1 MDDACLCVFLRE
13 TIHIRKK
20 KQCQDGLFR
29 FMIGDIW
36 PMHVTFCSAMNLG
49 SEQDGEVTENEAPD
63 YALPAQ
69 RRGELLRVA
78 KKRGA
83 ISVAEIALQFAVSPD
98 TVRRDLDYLA
108 ERGLI
113 RRTHGGAVPLDD
125 VTVRDM
131 PVIQRLNALAA
142 EKGRIGR
149 KAATLIVDG
158 ETLLVYGGSTT
169 RAFIS
174 ALGTRRGLTVVTN
187 DLGIPAVLPS
197 DTARAVYVLGGQ
209 VLIQSQ
215 ITLGAVAFPH
225 AGPINVDTA
234 VLGVG
239 GISKSGLSTT
249 ILEEASMMVS
259 MVGAARRVIVL
270 ADSTKLNRSVFAH
283 IVTLDRVNILV
294 TDSPPPADIAD
305 ALTEAGV
312 EVILADG

>member
-1 MDDACLCVFLRE
+1 MELDS
-13 TIHIRKK
+13 
-20 KQCQDGLFR
+20 KQ
-29 FMIGDIW
+29 
-36 PMHVTFCSAMNLG
+36 
-49 SEQDGEVTENEAPD
+49 EGEVIENDAPD

-69 RRGELLRVA
+69 RRGEMLRMA

-83 ISVAEIALQFAVSPD
+83 ITVAEIALQFAVSAD
-98 TVRRDLDYLA
+98 TIRRDLDYLA

-125 VTVRDM
+125 VTVKDM

-142 EKGRIGR
+142 EKDRIGR

-174 ALGTRRGLTVVTN
+174 ALGLRRGLTVVTN
-187 DLGIPAVLPS
+187 DLGIPAVMPS
-197 DTARAVYVLGGQ
+197 DTARAVYLLGGQ

-215 ITLGAVAFPH
+215 ITIGPVGFTH
-225 AGPINVDTA
+225 AGPINVDTT

-239 GISKSGLSTT
+239 GISKTGLSTT
-249 ILEEASMMVS
+249 ILEEAAMMSS

-283 IVTLDRVNILV
+283 IVTLDQVNILV
-294 TDSPPPADIAD
+294 TDSPPPPDIASTL
-305 ALTEAGV
+305 AESGV

>member
-1 MDDACLCVFLRE
+1 MKLDSDQESDVIE
-13 TIHIRKK
+13 
-20 KQCQDGLFR
+20 
-29 FMIGDIW
+29 GD
-36 PMHVTFCSAMNLG
+36 S
-49 SEQDGEVTENEAPD
+49 PD
-63 YALPAQ
+63 YALPAR

-83 ISVAEIALQFAVSPD
+83 IMVAEIAAQFAVSAD
-98 TVRRDLDYLA
+98 TIRRDLDYLA

-142 EKGRIGR
+142 EKGRIGQ

-169 RAFIS
+169 RAFVA
-174 ALGTRRGLTVVTN
+174 ALGIRRGLTVVTN
-187 DLGIPAVLPS
+187 DLGIPAVLPP
-197 DTARAVYVLGGQ
+197 DAARAVYVLGGQ

-215 ITLGAVAFPH
+215 ITIGPVGFPL

-234 VLGVG
+234 ILGVG
-239 GISKSGLSTT
+239 GISKTGLSTT
-249 ILEEASMMVS
+249 ILEEAAMMIS

-283 IVTLDRVNILV
+283 IVTLDQVNILV
-294 TDSPPPADIAD
+294 TDSAPPPDLAHSLAGS
-305 ALTEAGV
+305 GV

>member
-1 MDDACLCVFLRE
+1 
-13 TIHIRKK
+13 
-20 KQCQDGLFR
+20 
-29 FMIGDIW
+29 
-36 PMHVTFCSAMNLG
+36 MNLDP
-49 SEQDGEVTENEAPD
+49 EQDGEAMENDAPD

-83 ISVAEIALQFAVSPD
+83 ITVAEIALQFAVSAD
-98 TVRRDLDYLA
+98 TIRRDLDYLA

-113 RRTHGGAVPLDD
+113 RRTHGGAVALDD

-142 EKGRIGR
+142 EKSRIGR

-174 ALGTRRGLTVVTN
+174 ALGDRRGLTVVTN
-187 DLGIPAVLPS
+187 DLGIPAILPS

-215 ITLGAVAFPH
+215 ITIGAVAFPH

-234 VLGVG
+234 ILGVG
-239 GISKSGLSTT
+239 GISKTGLSTT
-249 ILEEASMMVS
+249 VLEEAAMMVS

-283 IVTLDRVNILV
+283 IVTLDLVNILV
-294 TDSPPPADIAD
+294 TDSSPPADIVD
-305 ALTEAGV
+305 ALTKAGV

>member
-1 MDDACLCVFLRE
+1 MGGNKFSDQMNSNADQDRE
-13 TIHIRKK
+13 V
-20 KQCQDGLFR
+20 
-29 FMIGDIW
+29 MVGD
-36 PMHVTFCSAMNLG
+36 
-49 SEQDGEVTENEAPD
+49 APD
-63 YALPAQ
+63 YALPAR
-69 RRGELLRVA
+69 RRGELLKVA

-83 ISVAEIALQFAVSPD
+83 ITVAELAAQFAVSPD

-113 RRTHGGAVPLDD
+113 RRTHGGAVLLDD
-125 VTVRDM
+125 VTVRDL

-174 ALGTRRGLTVVTN
+174 ALGIRRGLTVVTN

-215 ITLGAVAFPH
+215 ITIGPVGLPL
-225 AGPINVDTA
+225 AGSINVDTA
-234 VLGVG
+234 ILGVG
-239 GISKSGLSTT
+239 GISKTGLSTT
-249 ILEEASMMVS
+249 ILEEAAMMIS

-283 IVTLDRVNILV
+283 IVTLDQIDILV
-294 TDSPPPADIAD
+294 TDSTPPPDLANTFA
-305 ALTEAGV
+305 ESGV
-312 EVILADG
+312 EVVLAD

>member
-1 MDDACLCVFLRE
+1 
-13 TIHIRKK
+13 
-20 KQCQDGLFR
+20 
-29 FMIGDIW
+29 
-36 PMHVTFCSAMNLG
+36 MNLDF
-49 SEQDGEVTENEAPD
+49 EQDGEVKESDAPD

-69 RRGELLRVA
+69 RRGELLRAA

-83 ISVAEIALQFAVSPD
+83 ITVAEIALQFAVSAD
-98 TVRRDLDYLA
+98 TIRRDLDYLA

-142 EKGRIGR
+142 EKSRIAR

-187 DLGIPAVLPS
+187 DLGIPAILPP

-215 ITLGAVAFPH
+215 ITIGAVAFPH

-234 VLGVG
+234 ILGVG
-239 GISKSGLSTT
+239 GISKTGLSTT
-249 ILEEASMMVS
+249 VLEEAAMMVS

-283 IVTLDRVNILV
+283 IATLDLVDILV
-294 TDSPPPADIAD
+294 TDSAPPADIAD

>member
-1 MDDACLCVFLRE
+1 LVV
-13 TIHIRKK
+13 
-20 KQCQDGLFR
+20 DGADYDFCADMK
-29 FMIGDIW
+29 FDSDQESDVIEGD
-36 PMHVTFCSAMNLG
+36 S
-49 SEQDGEVTENEAPD
+49 PD
-63 YALPAQ
+63 YALPAR

-83 ISVAEIALQFAVSPD
+83 IMVAEIAAQFAVSAD
-98 TVRRDLDYLA
+98 TIRRDLDYLA

-142 EKGRIGR
+142 EKGRIGQ

-169 RAFIS
+169 RAFVA
-174 ALGTRRGLTVVTN
+174 ALGIRRGLTVVTN

-197 DTARAVYVLGGQ
+197 DTARAVYVLGG
-209 VLIQSQ
+209 
-215 ITLGAVAFPH
+215 
-225 AGPINVDTA
+225 PINVDTA
-234 VLGVG
+234 ILGVG
-239 GISKSGLSTT
+239 GISKTGLSTT
-249 ILEEASMMVS
+249 ILEEAAMMIS

-283 IVTLDRVNILV
+283 IVTLDQVNILV
-294 TDSPPPADIAD
+294 TDSAPPPDLAHTLA
-305 ALTEAGV
+305 ESGV